1 MKTTT
6 TERDWVSEVGA
17 PAYASVAEMVAALQ
31 CDRDRLEELRDER
44 ENLQDEVDAVRGSAD
59 IDEDAQATLDALA
72 EWDEEN
78 GEELKE
84 LAAAVTID
92 GDEVDED
99 QARERIQE
107 DALSVRIFGERVDG
121 EWQADRFE
129 LLLCTGG
136 PAVRIMGELNEH
148 NEPDRA
154 WLEVQDWGKPWTQYF
169 QADQD
174 TLLAYCGCFC
184 FE

>member
-1 MKTTT
+1 MKTNM

-17 PAYASVAEMVAALQ
+17 PAYASISEMVAAMQ
-31 CDRDRLEELRDER
+31 ADRDRLEELRDER
-44 ENLQDEVDAVRGSAD
+44 QAF
-59 IDEDAQATLDALA
+59 IDEWEEEHAETCPENGRAEWESANPDESTELA
-72 EWDEEN
+72 ELEETVN
-78 GEELKE
+78 LDGE
-84 LAAAVTID
+84 
-92 GDEVDED
+92 EVDEEK
-99 QARERIQE
+99 ARQRIQE

-129 LLLCTGG
+129 LLLATGG
-136 PAVRIMGELNEH
+136 PAVRIMGELDAN

-174 TLLAYCGCFC
+174 TLMAYCGCFC